1 MTNQEMGAQIE
12 QSATAELAAGASI
25 EINNSL
31 PYVAITMS
39 NGDEYFF
46 QEHEASE
53 LLDEHESSASKF
65 DTTIEQSILHSAQ
78 GW

>member
-12 QSATAELAAGASI
+12 QSAKAEMAAGASI
-25 EINNSL
+25 EINYGL
-31 PYVAITMS
+31 PYVALTMS
-39 NGDEYFF
+39 DGSEYFF
-46 QEHEASE
+46 QGQEASELIDEHEAS
-53 LLDEHESSASKF
+53 SSKF